1 MSRSLLVSGVLAL
14 LLPAGATA
22 AHQPDPGRERDR
34 EPAPVFIMAR
44 TPPSTQARLVEGT
57 MILPRYPRAARRAR
71 IQGLVHLSGVID
83 EKGRVQDL
91 RSTDDRNDPAGFRR
105 ATITAIASWNYRP
118 ATLADGTPVSVP
130 VLFEV
135 RFLPD

>member
-1 MSRSLLVSGVLAL
+1 
-14 LLPAGATA
+14 
-22 AHQPDPGRERDR
+22 
-34 EPAPVFIMAR
+34 
-44 TPPSTQARLVEGT
+44 